1 MNALALLAAVDEGG
15 QVEQIARTFGVDWP
29 HLLAQIISF
38 SIVCFLLHRFA
49 YKPVL
54 KMLGDRRKQIEQGIA
69 DTEKIKVQ
77 LAQTE
82 AERHEVML
90 KADAEA
96 SKLIEEARA
105 AARRIQQQETQKA
118 IAAAEQI
125 ILKSRQAAEQ
135 EHARMLE
142 ELKREVGRM
151 VVQAAGLVIG
161 RTLTAEDQRRLSEE
175 TAKQIAA

>member
-1 MNALALLAAVDEGG
+1 MNALALLAAMDDGG
-15 QVEQIARTFGVDWP
+15 QVEQIARTFGVDWS

-38 SIVCFLLHRFA
+38 SIVCFLMHRFA

-82 AERHEVML
+82 AERHEIML
-90 KADAEA
+90 NADAGA
-96 SKLIEEARA
+96 SKLIEEARSA
-105 AARRIQQQETQKA
+105 ATRIQQQETQKA
-118 IAAAEQI
+118 IVAAEQI

-135 EHARMLE
+135 EHAQMLE
-142 ELKREVGRM
+142 ELKREVGHM
-151 VVQAAGLVIG
+151 VVQAAASIIG
-161 RTLTAEDQRRLSEE
+161 RTLTAEDQRRLAEE
-175 TAKQIAA
+175 TARQMAA

>member
-105 AARRIQQQETQKA
+105 AALRLQQQETQKA
-118 IAAAEQI
+118 ITAAEQI

-175 TAKQIAA
+175 TAKQMAA